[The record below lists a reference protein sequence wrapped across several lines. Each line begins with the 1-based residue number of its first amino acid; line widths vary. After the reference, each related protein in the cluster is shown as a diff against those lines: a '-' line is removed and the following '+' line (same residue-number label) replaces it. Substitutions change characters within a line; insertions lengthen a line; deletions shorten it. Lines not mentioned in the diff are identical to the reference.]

1 MNVKTSKL
9 VFELAFTLGSSPRPV
24 LTRARVFDEKTYY
37 VARMLVESK
46 IFGQIG
52 KPRYLWIPY
61 LDGRE
66 QFKALPVFE
75 KVKGRHAW
83 CETSF
88 DTLVRRYLFVQ
99 GWLELDSFGR
109 LKPEVSG

>member
-1 MNVKTSKL
+1 VNVKTSKL
-9 VFELAFTLGSSPRPV
+9 VFELAFTLGASLRPV

-37 VARMLVESK
+37 VARMLVEAK
-46 IFGQIG
+46 LFGQIA
-52 KPRYLWIPY
+52 KSRYLWVPY

-66 QFKALPVFE
+66 QHRVIPVFQN
-75 KVKGRHAW
+75 KKGRQTW

-88 DTLVRRYLFVQ
+88 DTLVRRYLFEQ

-109 LKPEVSG
+109 LKSEVSG